1 MMQLSA
7 VRRTGCRERERERER
22 GGRLEQSA
30 PLDTFIYLFIM
41 KIVYKVQTK
50 IKYICLFE
58 LVDIGNQ
65 VHIMI

>member
-1 MMQLSA
+1 M
-7 VRRTGCRERERERER
+7 
-22 GGRLEQSA
+22 
-30 PLDTFIYLFIM
+30 FIYLFIM